1 MDTDKQTSEHMYS
14 GRLIESLIDA
24 VRRVDQADSAS
35 ASTETATWGST
46 IGPRGWLYE
55 AAHTLCAY
63 CYWPRYTHAQ
73 GKYQWCPVDNGGEV
87 FAALLCDYCGAE
99 SRDGLADG
107 EMCGAGA
114 VVVGVESGQ
123 CYCLRHWERAQ

>member
-14 GRLIESLIDA
+14 GRLIESLMDSVRAIAHCTIDN
-24 VRRVDQADSAS
+24 V
-35 ASTETATWGST
+35 
-46 IGPRGWLYE
+46 
-55 AAHTLCAY
+55 LCAY

-99 SRDGLADG
+99 SRDGLCDG
-107 EMCGAGA
+107 EMCMQAGI
-114 VVVGVESGQ
+114 VVDIESGQ
-123 CYCLRHWERAQ
+123 CYCERHYRRVHP